1 MRWLLAIVLI
11 ICLAAAGGFVIVSNL
26 PVKLYSRWISGQG
39 PGRYYV
45 IDDYRKEW
53 LSPLALAEIPPYA
66 EDYAQL
72 WKEFSLL
79 NIRIP
84 LPVRHPLFQTIPY
97 LESDGPKSTPRLGI
111 IFQNPGG
118 RELSRVYTLP
128 FTLLKDHTL
137 GQELFKLPYVRNR
150 ILKLPPDVV
159 WKDVFSRP
167 ITVKSKPIDDMIY
180 DLYLLHLRSKILP
193 RTTVRYGLLKD
204 DRAIVELRSEN
215 RDYRNELVLTNQS
228 GTVYSYILR
237 TELNN
242 EESLKLRAKF
252 LHSITF
258 APADAAMG
266 KFLYTEF
273 KQLNFARQVD
283 QEGMLYLFSAWSQDL
298 GNSGLY
304 KEIVFYLE
312 RGRTNSAQLRP
323 LYAFGLKHFGKTF
336 TANPVF
342 SPGEDPAI
350 ALQRKIEFES
360 IDRANRAA
368 RKNEDKTPPAVEL
381 TPDEKMNLYLKRAKE
396 ESPPKAEDMTIY

>member
-1 MRWLLAIVLI
+1 MRWPLLVFTFLL
-11 ICLAAAGGFVIVSNL
+11 LAAAGGYLVVSNL
-26 PVKLYSRWISGQG
+26 PFKLYSRWISGG
-39 PGRYYV
+39 GASRYFM
-45 IDDYRKEW
+45 IDNYRKEW
-53 LSPLALAEIPPYA
+53 LSPVAVAEIPPYA

-97 LESDGPKSTPRLGI
+97 LESDGPKSVPRPGI
-111 IFQNPGG
+111 IFQNPAG

-150 ILKLPPDVV
+150 ILKIPAEVV
-159 WKDVFSRP
+159 WKDVFLRV
-167 ITVKSKPIDDMIY
+167 IEVKPKAIDDMIY

-204 DRAIVELRSEN
+204 DRAIVELTSKN
-215 RDYRNELVLTNQS
+215 LDYRNELVLTNNS

-252 LHSITF
+252 LASISF
-258 APADAAMG
+258 APVDPAMG

-298 GNSGLY
+298 GNSGLF

-312 RGRTNSAQLRP
+312 RGRTNTAQLRP

-336 TANPVF
+336 TASPVS

-350 ALQRKIEFES
+350 SLQRKIEFEK
-360 IDRANRAA
+360 IEQTNRAA
-368 RKNEDKTPPAVEL
+368 RESERNTHPAVEL
-381 TPDEKMNLYLKRAKE
+381 TPDEKMNLYLRRAKE
-396 ESPPKAEDMTIY
+396 EPPPKAGDMTIY

>member
-1 MRWLLAIVLI
+1 MRWLLALFIFISVAI
-11 ICLAAAGGFVIVSNL
+11 AGGLFVVSNL
-26 PVKLYSRWISGQG
+26 PFKLYSRWISG
-39 PGRYYV
+39 PGQSRFYI

-53 LSPLALAEIPPYA
+53 LSPVAVAEIPPYA

-97 LESDGPKSTPRLGI
+97 LESDGPKSVPRPGI
-111 IFQNPGG
+111 ILQNPAG

-159 WKDVFSRP
+159 WKDIFSRA
-167 ITVKSKPIDDMIY
+167 IVVKPKAMDDMIY

-193 RTTVRYGLLKD
+193 RTTVRYGLMKD
-204 DRAIVELRSEN
+204 DRAIVELSSKN
-215 RDYRNELVLTNQS
+215 RDYRNELVLTNHS
-228 GTVYSYILR
+228 GTIYSYILR

-252 LHSITF
+252 LDSISF
-258 APADAAMG
+258 APVDPAMG

-283 QEGMLYLFSAWSQDL
+283 QEGMLYLFAAWSQDL
-298 GNSGLY
+298 GNSGLF

-312 RGRTNSAQLRP
+312 RGRTNAAQLRP

-336 TANPVF
+336 TASSVF
-342 SPGEDPAI
+342 AAGEDPAI
-350 ALQRKIEFES
+350 ALQRKIEFEK
-360 IDRANRAA
+360 IEQANRAA
-368 RKNEDKTPPAVEL
+368 RESEKTTPPAAEL
-381 TPDEKMNLYLKRAKE
+381 TPDEKMNLYLRRAKE
-396 ESPPKAEDMTIY
+396 EGPAKSGDMTIY